1 MNEMSAHPENSDQS
15 LYFTFEYCF
24 VHNFNKLNFIRSSR
38 LMTYILVKLQYN
50 FQLLHFKTLSI
61 YRGGASGGI
70 R

>member
-1 MNEMSAHPENSDQS
+1 MSAHTENSDQS

-24 VHNFNKLNFIRSSR
+24 VHNFNILNFIRSSR
-38 LMTYILVKLQYN
+38 LISLSN
-50 FQLLHFKTLSI
+50 FNAIFQLLHFKTLSI